1 MTRFD
6 RTALMQGAVTSLLF
20 GVPFSVAARLVAD
33 RTDSSG
39 LASLLSLAALAG
51 FFVGAG
57 VAAWIQRT
65 GLPLLHGIA
74 CAGVTYSAAQAV
86 FIVVKLWRGGEVS
99 WLGVL
104 FNLSAV
110 LFVGTVGGVFGSG
123 LQRRGVVPR
132 SQARRDPQ

>member
-1 MTRFD
+1 MSRFD
-6 RTALMQGAVTSLLF
+6 RTALVQGAITSLLF

-33 RTDSSG
+33 RTDGGG

-74 CAGVTYSAAQAV
+74 CAGVTYAAAQAV
-86 FIVVKLWRGGEVS
+86 FIVVKLSRGGDVN

-104 FNLSAV
+104 FNFSAV

-132 SQARRDPQ
+132 SRTGRDPQ